1 MELDAFLA
9 LIDYLGQYGVAAAI
23 ALYMVRW
30 VTGTLERSLRE
41 IGEALRSVSETQRL
55 ILEELKRLRGGGGGC

>member
-1 MELDAFLA
+1 MVELDAIVA

-30 VTGTLERSLRE
+30 VTSSLDERLRD
-41 IGEALRSVSETQRL
+41 IGEALRTVSETQRL
-55 ILEELKRLRGGGGGC
+55 ILEELKRLRGEKC